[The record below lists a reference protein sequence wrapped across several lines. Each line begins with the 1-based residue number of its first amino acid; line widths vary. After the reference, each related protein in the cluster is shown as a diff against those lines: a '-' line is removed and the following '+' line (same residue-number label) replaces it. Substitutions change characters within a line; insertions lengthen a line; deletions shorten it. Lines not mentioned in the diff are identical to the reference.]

1 MITLDVIMFDVDGTL
16 VDSVA
21 DIVKAMNYTLTKL
34 GMSERP
40 PGAITSYIGT
50 GVKDLVK
57 KSLGRRPAA
66 GLVEEGVA
74 VFSDYYMEHS
84 AEKSKLYPHVK
95 ETLEYF
101 ADKRKLI
108 LTNRY
113 SKFADTTLREFGIRE
128 HFEEII
134 GGDDESCLKPSACV
148 LDRAFPGLKIDR
160 AKAIIVGDM
169 AIDVQTGKN
178 SRIKTC
184 WVSYGLGRRE
194 DVEPLKPDYMIND
207 IIELKDII
215 N

>member
-1 MITLDVIMFDVDGTL
+1 MIALDVIMFDVDGTL
-16 VDSVA
+16 VDSAA
-21 DIVKAMNYTLTKL
+21 DIVKAMNYTLRLL

-40 PGAITSYIGT
+40 PSTIASYIGT

-57 KSLGRRPAA
+57 KSLWRRAAA
-66 GLVEEGVA
+66 GLVEKGVA

-101 ADKRKLI
+101 KDKRKFI

-113 SKFADTTLREFGIRE
+113 TKFADTTLREFGIRE

-148 LDRAFPGLKIDR
+148 LDRALPGFKIER
-160 AKAIIVGDM
+160 AKAIMIGDM
-169 AIDVQTGKN
+169 TIDIQTGKN

-184 WVSYGLGRRE
+184 WVTYGLGKRE
-194 DVEPLKPDYMIND
+194 DVVKLKPDYIIDD
-207 IIELKDII
+207 IIELKAII
-215 N
+215 K